1 MYQLALQA
9 LRMTARDWRAGELRL
24 LAAALVLAIAAVTSV
39 GFLVDRIGHGL
50 QRDARQ
56 LLGADL
62 VLSSDRPID
71 DTLRARAARAGV
83 HVADTVTFPSMA
95 LNAAHS
101 ELNTLVALKAV
112 APAYP
117 LRGALR
123 VQSDPSAA
131 DEPAQGIPAP
141 GTAWV
146 DAQVMGAL
154 HLRVGEP
161 LKLGERVL
169 VVTRLIVIEPD
180 RGAQF
185 INLAPRV
192 LINLADLPATALIQ
206 PGSRVTYRLLVAGD
220 DAAMQT
226 FTAWLQ
232 DNLQRGQRVES
243 IEGGRPEV
251 QRTLERAHR
260 FLALVALLAAL
271 VAAVAVASAA
281 RRFSLRHL
289 DSCATMRCLGLAQR
303 DIFRLFAGEF
313 VIIGVAACVLGTVL
327 GLIGHF
333 ALLSTLRSFLP
344 GDLPTPSLLPAAQ
357 GLACGLV
364 LLLGFALPPLA
375 QLRAVPPLRVL
386 RKDLGLP
393 TAGSALGFA
402 LGGVAFFLL
411 LLWAAND
418 VRIGLLVAGGFA
430 GGILLFATVAALV
443 LRSLR
448 SLRAMTGRLGMSW
461 RFAIAAIQRR

>member
-1 MYQLALQA
+1 MYQLVLQA

-24 LAAALVLAIAAVTSV
+24 LAAALVLAVAAVTSV

-112 APAYP
+112 APGYP

-185 INLAPRV
+185 INFAPRV
-192 LINLADLPATALIQ
+192 LINLVDLAATALIQ

-220 DAAMQT
+220 DVAMRAFAHDT
-226 FTAWLQ
+226 P
-232 DNLQRGQRVES
+232 RGWGHRHVSLTGIVRRV
-243 IEGGRPEV
+243 
-251 QRTLERAHR
+251 
-260 FLALVALLAAL
+260 
-271 VAAVAVASAA
+271 
-281 RRFSLRHL
+281 
-289 DSCATMRCLGLAQR
+289 
-303 DIFRLFAGEF
+303 
-313 VIIGVAACVLGTVL
+313 
-327 GLIGHF
+327 
-333 ALLSTLRSFLP
+333 P
-344 GDLPTPSLLPAAQ
+344 GD
-357 GLACGLV
+357 
-364 LLLGFALPPLA
+364 
-375 QLRAVPPLRVL
+375 
-386 RKDLGLP
+386 
-393 TAGSALGFA
+393 
-402 LGGVAFFLL
+402 
-411 LLWAAND
+411 
-418 VRIGLLVAGGFA
+418 
-430 GGILLFATVAALV
+430 
-443 LRSLR
+443 
-448 SLRAMTGRLGMSW
+448 
-461 RFAIAAIQRR
+461 